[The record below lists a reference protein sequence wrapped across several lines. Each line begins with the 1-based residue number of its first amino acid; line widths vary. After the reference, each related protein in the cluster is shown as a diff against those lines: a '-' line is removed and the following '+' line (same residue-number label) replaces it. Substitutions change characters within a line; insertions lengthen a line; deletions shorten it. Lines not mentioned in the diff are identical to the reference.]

1 MTIRLQILI
10 ILGVIVGLIIFTN
23 LVRKEKLELKY
34 VLTWYGV
41 LIGILMIGIFPKS
54 IDVVSYLLGVATP
67 INALFFLGF
76 LFVTCVLFFLT
87 VVVSRSSIRIKELTQ
102 VIAIY
107 QHENE
112 KMKRK
117 LLTHKEKE
125 EKQKVT
131 VYLIR

>member
-10 ILGVIVGLIIFTN
+10 ILGVLVGLIVFTN

-41 LIGILMIGIFPKS
+41 LIGIVIIGIFPKT
-54 IDVVSYLLGVATP
+54 IDAVSYLLGVATP
-67 INALFFLGF
+67 INALFFFGF

-102 VIAIY
+102 IVAIY

-112 KMKRK
+112 NMKKK
-117 LLTHKEKE
+117 LDTVSTKEQ
-125 EKQKVT
+125 KQKVT
-131 VYLIR
+131 VE

>member
-131 VYLIR
+131 V

>member
-67 INALFFLGF
+67 INALFFFGF

-112 KMKRK
+112 KMKQE

-131 VYLIR
+131 V

>member
-67 INALFFLGF
+67 INALFFFGF

-131 VYLIR
+131 V